1 MLLCKHIAAYPDR
14 YLELFKAPHDGEKDT
29 LREFVNVVKQ
39 LTGPKGIKFKAE
51 DDRNKFKG
59 DVLEVLAEI
68 FFTLSKVDKAYGLR
82 DYKPVDLAEDYGV
95 DGEGIN
101 DNGDLSMVQVKFR
114 GNHTDA
120 STFPTYAEIARTF
133 ASGVIQR
140 NLDPTKKSTLF
151 VFTTADNVS
160 YQCLAVFE
168 KKLVVIS
175 YEIIQQAIDNNKNF
189 WTLAYEEIK
198 NYIGYHC
205 GSYTI

>member
-1 MLLCKHIAAYPDR
+1 MLLCKHIAAYPGR

-39 LTGPKGIKFKAE
+39 LTGPKGIKFKSE

-68 FFTLSKVDKAYGLR
+68 FFNLFGVDPAVGLLK
-82 DYKPVDLAEDYGV
+82 YKPVGLAEDYGV
-95 DGEGIN
+95 DGEGYN
-101 DNGDLSMVQVKFR
+101 ANNDLSMVQVKFR

-140 NLDPTKKSTLF
+140 GLDPTKDHTLF
-151 VFTTADNVS
+151 VFTTADDVS
-160 YQCLAVFE
+160 HQCHTVFE

-175 YEIIQQAIDNNKNF
+175 YAVIQQAIDNNKSF

-205 GSYTI
+205 ESYTI